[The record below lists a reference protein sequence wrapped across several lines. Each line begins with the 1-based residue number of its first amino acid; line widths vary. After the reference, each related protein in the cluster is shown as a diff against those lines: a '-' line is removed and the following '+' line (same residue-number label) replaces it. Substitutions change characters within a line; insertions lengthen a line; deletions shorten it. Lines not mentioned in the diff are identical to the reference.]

1 MISIVYTAGWS
12 LRIHLF
18 EHLNILL
25 EPRKFRYKIEK
36 HLISIKEN
44 PRAGGINDIVFVKS
58 RQNTCIS
65 SYFLWRNIINATPAL
80 KREEATRPTTFI
92 FRLAC
97 ARRAAST
104 AANRVKNS
112 SAPFPR
118 GKSHS
123 GIGFSKK
130 SHRGFLLK
138 KQKRNNQF
146 RYPKKRKKE
155 KPNPS
160 PRVKTYFSKK
170 ILTTHPPPSTSKTA
184 SHSPSTSPPAC
195 YNASDTTPSPRLQ
208 NPRQKISTTPNRG
221 CVVSKTN

>member
-1 MISIVYTAGWS
+1 MISRVHTAGWS

-18 EHLNILL
+18 EHLNIFL

-36 HLISIKEN
+36 HLISIQEN
-44 PRAGGINDIVFVKS
+44 PRAGGVNDIVFVKS

-65 SYFLWRNIINATPAL
+65 SYFLLRSITNATPAL
-80 KREEATRPTTFI
+80 KREEAIRPTTSI

-130 SHRGFLLK
+130 SQRGFLIEK
-138 KQKRNNQF
+138 KNEIISSGTQR
-146 RYPKKRKKE
+146 KE
-155 KPNPS
+155 KKKS
-160 PRVKTYFSKK
+160 QIPR
-170 ILTTHPPPSTSKTA
+170 PE
-184 SHSPSTSPPAC
+184 
-195 YNASDTTPSPRLQ
+195 
-208 NPRQKISTTPNRG
+208 
-221 CVVSKTN
+221 